1 MPLMWSYF
9 SFFAVLCIEICF
21 QWCKIFVLNF
31 NVVSALCENFSG
43 AGRKFGRISKVCNDL
58 NFSCLCGFS

>member
-1 MPLMWSYF
+1 M
-9 SFFAVLCIEICF
+9 
-21 QWCKIFVLNF
+21 
-31 NVVSALCENFSG
+31 SALCEKFSG